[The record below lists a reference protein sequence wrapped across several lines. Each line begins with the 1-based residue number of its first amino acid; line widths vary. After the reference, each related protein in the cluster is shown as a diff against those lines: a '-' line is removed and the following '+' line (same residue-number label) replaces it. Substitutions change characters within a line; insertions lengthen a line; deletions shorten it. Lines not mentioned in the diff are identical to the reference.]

1 MSEQEQNKTGE
12 QGQKSLPDAHSG
24 KEKPSKPRSGN
35 RISKVGVLGCL
46 LGLTAIAGVGGLGW
60 KGCQIWRQ
68 LPTEAQLMTRVNEAL
83 APSRETHETILVLK
97 AELNDTREQYSR
109 LVSRM
114 DNLNRK
120 LVRLQGSDRS
130 DWLLAEA
137 EYLLRLANQRLLTM
151 RDVKSAMT
159 LLSQADQLLISVD
172 EYGLFPV
179 RQALAEDIAA
189 LKAVERFDLEG
200 TWLKINA
207 LIGRIDKLPLLPP
220 PSGFKPDQPESPNEE
235 AIVSDETWQ
244 QRLETTALETWHAF
258 TGQFRIR
265 TNNHEAVTALLPP
278 SEELYLRQNL
288 RLMLEQAQLALLQG
302 QENLY
307 QTSLANAQSWLQTWF
322 LNTGPEI
329 AAVHS
334 QLSALQQVQ
343 VLQKLPDISRS
354 VVTLKGYVDDLAE
367 QRLPVTPVP
376 NKTPSDSNKPATAN
390 SSEASQ

>member
-1 MSEQEQNKTGE
+1 VSEQEQNKTGE
-12 QGQKSLPDAHSG
+12 QGQTSLPDAHAG
-24 KEKPSKPRSGN
+24 KEKSSKPRSGN

-60 KGCQIWRQ
+60 KGYQIWRQ
-68 LPTEAQLMTRVNEAL
+68 LPTEAQLMTQMNDAL
-83 APSRETHETILVLK
+83 APSRATHETILVLK

-159 LLSQADQLLISVD
+159 LLSQADQLLITVD

-200 TWLKINA
+200 NWLKINA
-207 LIGRIDKLPLLPP
+207 LIGRIGQLPLLPP
-220 PSGFKPDQPESPNEE
+220 NGFTPNQPESPAEE
-235 AIVSDETWQ
+235 TLASDDTWQ
-244 QRLETTALETWHAF
+244 QHLETAALETWHAF

-265 TNNHEAVTALLPP
+265 TDNHEAVTALLPP

-302 QENLY
+302 QEKLY

-329 AAVHS
+329 TAVHS
-334 QLSALQQVQ
+334 QLSALQQVP
-343 VLQKLPDISRS
+343 VLQQLPDISRS
-354 VVTLKGYVDDLAE
+354 VVALKGYVDDLAE
-367 QRLPVTPVP
+367 QRLPVTPASTK
-376 NKTPSDSNKPATAN
+376 KTSENSKPATAD
-390 SSEASQ
+390 SSEAGQ